1 MDPSQMMF
9 PMWAPPPAAPS
20 DDLAAPPQPFLPP
33 PNRGWKRK
41 NPPSSAAGYQPP
53 ALGDLQVQNRAKARR
68 WFKNPNTNR
77 TKHHFFPKNKAAAP
91 RNTTSYIIRAKRA
104 GGIASLVSPCPVTPA
119 VLPTPRLSPSRE
131 GLADMA
137 QAQWG
142 VDGYG
147 SMKGLIR
154 LRSSPQP
161 ANPASDDDEDGNS
174 SGSDVE
180 EHVEVERR
188 LDHDLSR
195 FEMVYPAAG
204 EDAGGYVFE
213 EEDDY
218 DQDAH
223 VARLEEENLT
233 LKERLFLMEQEVGD
247 MRRRLEALEARFSQT
262 DGVGG
267 GRENPG
273 TDDINVVV
281 SENSS
286 EDNVDRVTDVGSQK
300 KRIAVGSE
308 MELDAGK
315 DAVDSEKNGEHTEEK
330 APVVG
335 SEKNDAE
342 KAAVD
347 SEKSGELNLEKGG
360 VDSEKRDEHDTAEK
374 VAVDSEKRDEHD
386 AEMVDACVREE
397 LERER
402 EREGRE
408 GGRERERERSRF
420 PSPLERGGG
429 QARTMEDATPRAK
442 EAPWNANYGVV
453 GSGDRRLAFSRQLSL
468 VATTPRLARSDSS
481 ISMPPQLPP
490 PKPPKLLFLANRPMR
505 RLALLLALNVAYS
518 ATELAIGLFTG
529 RVGKARFGCF
539 PFDIWMRP
547 VNFLTICYGCIS
559 NQAGQR
565 LHLWIQETGGPVCLY
580 KCLAYSVQVFLM
592 FLSFSLAVEALHAFM
607 QDESEHKHYLI
618 VSAVTNLLVNLLG
631 VWFFR
636 SYARV
641 NIVYRNAEDMNY
653 HSVCLHV
660 LADSIRSAG
669 LILASWL
676 LSLGVEN
683 AEVLCLGIVSVAVF
697 MLVLPLFKAT
707 GNVLLQIAPGN
718 VPPSAFMKCC
728 RQIAACED
736 VSEVCLGRFWELVPG
751 HAVGSLSIRVK
762 SCNDDQSVLEYV
774 HGLYQDL
781 GIHDLTVQTDES

>member
-1 MDPSQMMF
+1 
-9 PMWAPPPAAPS
+9 
-20 DDLAAPPQPFLPP
+20 
-33 PNRGWKRK
+33 
-41 NPPSSAAGYQPP
+41 
-53 ALGDLQVQNRAKARR
+53 
-68 WFKNPNTNR
+68 
-77 TKHHFFPKNKAAAP
+77 
-91 RNTTSYIIRAKRA
+91 
-104 GGIASLVSPCPVTPA
+104 
-119 VLPTPRLSPSRE
+119 
-131 GLADMA
+131 
-137 QAQWG
+137 
-142 VDGYG
+142 
-147 SMKGLIR
+147 
-154 LRSSPQP
+154 
-161 ANPASDDDEDGNS
+161 
-174 SGSDVE
+174 
-180 EHVEVERR
+180 
-188 LDHDLSR
+188 
-195 FEMVYPAAG
+195 
-204 EDAGGYVFE
+204 
-213 EEDDY
+213 
-218 DQDAH
+218 
-223 VARLEEENLT
+223 
-233 LKERLFLMEQEVGD
+233 
-247 MRRRLEALEARFSQT
+247 
-262 DGVGG
+262 
-267 GRENPG
+267 
-273 TDDINVVV
+273 
-281 SENSS
+281 
-286 EDNVDRVTDVGSQK
+286 
-300 KRIAVGSE
+300 
-308 MELDAGK
+308 
-315 DAVDSEKNGEHTEEK
+315 
-330 APVVG
+330 
-335 SEKNDAE
+335 
-342 KAAVD
+342 
-347 SEKSGELNLEKGG
+347 
-360 VDSEKRDEHDTAEK
+360 
-374 VAVDSEKRDEHD
+374 
-386 AEMVDACVREE
+386 
-397 LERER
+397 
-402 EREGRE
+402 
-408 GGRERERERSRF
+408 
-420 PSPLERGGG
+420 
-429 QARTMEDATPRAK
+429 MEDATPRAK

-490 PKPPKLLFLANRPMR
+490 PKPPKLLYLANRPMR

-529 RVGKARFGCF
+529 RVGLVSDAFHLTFGCGL
-539 PFDIWMRP
+539 
-547 VNFLTICYGCIS
+547 LTFSLFAMAASRTKPDSVYTYGYK
-559 NQAGQR
+559 R
-565 LHLWIQETGGPVCLY
+565 LEV
-580 KCLAYSVQVFLM
+580 LAAFTNAVFLM

-762 SCNDDQSVLEYV
+762 SRNDDQSVLEYG